1 MDMTDGH
8 LPNNTRHRISGIAF
22 NVFTWASVVFFALFI
37 MLRLLLLTPIAPPLF
52 ERALSGFIGQ
62 PVKLGALAL
71 SGTTVY
77 LEKIAI
83 ESPAGFRDRLVLYAR
98 SLVVTPDPSS
108 LLTGKRAFSLIG
120 IDGLSVNL
128 SKNDT
133 GVWNFS
139 GLLDRFKVKKPKAKV
154 ETFIGRLR
162 LRNATVKVNGHGFDG
177 LGLDLTNLSTKG
189 TGESRMEISGRDLTG
204 RAAHLT
210 VQGRMGTDPSFH
222 MNLNIPS
229 LSLAP
234 VRLPERIAD
243 TIKLKAATADISIS
257 AGLRE
262 GLLKTRGAFGV
273 VRLGLAT
280 GKEEIPVRSSLRFS
294 GRWDTRLDEA
304 FIDNAI
310 LSVKPL
316 SAGDSLT
323 IRFNGAIRRIRNGG
337 AFTLN
342 ILPDST
348 RLASLSK
355 LVPETRRKGLAVD
368 GVLTSSGCHL
378 EGSLEKGITGGRA
391 DFSLRSASLATG
403 KHLVA
408 LETSADIALR
418 GDGKGWRLNGRVFS
432 REKSAKSSLA
442 ALESLEA
449 PFSASFSP
457 RFKVIRMESPGVRA
471 VVMGIP
477 ITGDMRYTPSEP
489 PAFSCMVRVEKFPL
503 SSLNRQL
510 ARWSTG
516 LSAGTG
522 ESLLR
527 LSGVSLQDFT
537 GEATADLSAPSGA
550 VGGKNFSLRSGR
562 LSSTFR
568 RKGGRFSA
576 KGVMEMADG
585 VAMGKKLG
593 ASLGYSLDGS
603 MLDIRNCSLSLDRAK
618 IEVPWA
624 ALKLPFQEKPVREGG
639 IPLSVSLS
647 GANIRYGDLYAKG
660 LSGRFSGRFA
670 SPGQGITGASDL
682 ALQSLTF
689 RDHQAAASLTGRMM
703 LAGKDTAANLKGEFL
718 GGTMDALI
726 RGNLISRKTEV
737 TFTSSLQGQRL
748 ERLQEFLPQGA
759 APSFSAGV
767 ANLSI
772 SGTYTREK
780 GVLANLSGSGDGISL
795 KGKTGKT
802 LLSDVGLTLEGR
814 ISGDNLAIPE
824 AFITR
829 GKEIKARI
837 TCDMERF
844 ASTGRKGRINFHLP
858 ATPINSLLDAFANAL
873 PRNLQEAVC
882 QGTCSMEGIADIR
895 GRDIAVEGGL
905 SLESASLE
913 IASQKVHVTEISGR
927 APLSLLIPWKNGE
940 RKGTVGSFCRE
951 NYGKFLQNLG
961 TAGGKGSRLTIGKI
975 RFGAM
980 EMGPLE
986 IFTTAGN
993 GITEIVS
1000 LNGSMYDGRL
1010 LGKGFILY
1018 GNGLQYGA
1026 DLLLHDLSLSRF
1038 CQSFPSIKGYITGRV
1053 DGVISVLNVKGE
1065 TGEPSGYVNLW
1076 TRAVKGEKMAV
1087 SKEFLQKLAGKKLRG
1102 FLFTND
1108 RAYDTGEVSAF
1119 LHKGFITFE
1128 KLDISHTNLL
1138 GMKDLSVTVVAVQNR
1153 ISLEHLLDSIRE
1165 AAARGKP
1172 GDEKSTPIQTEFK
1185 WLE

>member
-1 MDMTDGH
+1 MTDGH
-8 LPNNTRHRISGIAF
+8 LPNNTGHRIRSIAF
-22 NVFTWASVVFFALFI
+22 NVFTWASVLFFALFI
-37 MLRLLLLTPIAPPLF
+37 MLRLLLLTPLAPPLF

-77 LEKIAI
+77 LEKITI
-83 ESPAGFRDRLVLYAR
+83 ESPAGFRDRLFLYAR
-98 SLVVTPDPSS
+98 SLVVTPAPTS
-108 LLTGKRAFSLIG
+108 LFTGKRAFSLIG

-128 SKNDT
+128 SKNET

-139 GLLDRFKVKKPKAKV
+139 GLLDRFTVKKPKDKT
-154 ETFIGRLR
+154 ETFIGRLH
-162 LRNATVKVNGHGFDG
+162 LCNASMKVNGHGFDG

-189 TGESRMEISGRDLTG
+189 TGESRLEISGRDLTG

-222 MNLNIPS
+222 MDLDIPS
-229 LSLAP
+229 ISLAP
-234 VRLPERIAD
+234 VRLPERAASI
-243 TIKLKAATADISIS
+243 IKLKDATADISIS
-257 AGLRE
+257 AGFRE
-262 GLLKTRGAFGV
+262 GLLKASGAFGMD
-273 VRLGLAT
+273 RLGLGT
-280 GKEEIPVRSSLRFS
+280 GKEEIPVRSFLQFS

-304 FIDNAI
+304 FIDKAT

-323 IRFNGAIRRIRNGG
+323 IRFNGAMRRIRNGG

-342 ILPDST
+342 ILPDPI
-348 RLASLSK
+348 RLGSLAQ
-355 LVPETRRKGLAVD
+355 LIPETRRKGLTVD
-368 GVLTSSGCHL
+368 GVLTSSDCHL
-378 EGSLEKGITGGRA
+378 EGSLEKGINGGKA
-391 DFSLRSASLATG
+391 DFSLRSASLATE
-403 KHLVA
+403 KRLIA
-408 LETSADIALR
+408 LGASADIALR
-418 GDGKGWRLNGRVFS
+418 GDGKGWQLSGRAFT
-432 REKSAKSSLA
+432 REKPAKSPLA
-442 ALESLEA
+442 ALESLDA

-457 RFKVIRMESPGVRA
+457 RFKAISMESPGARA

-477 ITGDMRYTPSEP
+477 ITGDMRYTPLEP
-489 PAFSCMVRVEKFPL
+489 ATFSCMVRVEKFPL
-503 SSLNRQL
+503 SSLNSQL
-510 ARWSTG
+510 AQWSTV

-568 RKGGRFSA
+568 RKEGRFSA

-603 MLDIRNCSLSLDRAK
+603 ILELSNGNLSLNGAK

-624 ALKLPFQEKPVREGG
+624 ALKIPFQEKPVREGG

-660 LSGRFSGRFA
+660 LSGRFSGRVA

-689 RDHQAAASLTGRMM
+689 RDHQAAASLTGRMK
-703 LAGKDTAANLKGEFL
+703 LAGKDTTANLKGELL
-718 GGTMDALI
+718 GGTMETLI
-726 RGNLISRKTEV
+726 RGDLISRKTEV

-748 ERLQEFLPQGA
+748 ELLKKFLPQGA

-772 SGTYTREK
+772 SGTYTRGK

-802 LLSDVGLTLEGR
+802 LLSDAGLTLEGR
-814 ISGDNLAIPE
+814 LSGDNLAIPE
-824 AFITR
+824 AYITR

-837 TCDMERF
+837 TGEMERF
-844 ASTGRKGRINFHLP
+844 ASSDRKGRINFHLP
-858 ATPINSLLDAFANAL
+858 VTPINSLLDAFANAL

-882 QGTCSMEGIADIR
+882 QGACSLEGIADIS

-913 IASQKVHVTEISGR
+913 IASQKVHVTGISGR

-940 RKGTVGSFCRE
+940 RKGTVGSFSRE

-961 TAGGKGSRLTIGKI
+961 AAGGKGSRLTIGKI
-975 RFGAM
+975 HFGAL

-986 IFTTAGN
+986 IFTAAGN

-1026 DLLLHDLSLSRF
+1026 DLLLHDLSLSQF

-1076 TRAVKGEKMAV
+1076 TRAGKGEKMAV

-1138 GMKDLSVTVVAVQNR
+1138 GMRDLNVTVVAVQNR
-1153 ISLEHLLDSIRE
+1153 ISLKHLLDSIRE

-1172 GDEKSTPIQTEFK
+1172 GDEKSPPIQTEFK

>member
-8 LPNNTRHRISGIAF
+8 LPNNTGHRIRGIAF
-22 NVFTWASVVFFALFI
+22 NLITWASVLFFALFI
-37 MLRLLLLTPIAPPLF
+37 MLRLLLLTPLAPPLF

-62 PVKLGALAL
+62 PVKLGALAI
-71 SGTTVY
+71 SGATVY
-77 LEKIAI
+77 LEKIAV
-83 ESPAGFRDRLVLYAR
+83 ESPAGFRDRRFLYAR
-98 SLVVTPDPSS
+98 SLVVTPAPTS
-108 LLTGKRAFSLIG
+108 LLAGKRAFSLIG

-128 SKNDT
+128 SKNSA

-139 GLLDRFKVKKPKAKV
+139 GLLDRFTIKRPKDKAD
-154 ETFIGRLR
+154 TFIGRLR
-162 LRNATVKVNGHGFDG
+162 LRNATIKVNGHGFDG

-189 TGESRMEISGRDLTG
+189 TGKSRLEISARDLTG
-204 RAAHLT
+204 HTAHLT

-222 MNLNIPS
+222 LDLNIPS

-234 VRLPERIAD
+234 VRVPERVAN
-243 TIKLKAATADISIS
+243 TIKLKGATADISLS
-257 AGLRE
+257 AAFRE
-262 GLLKTRGAFGV
+262 GLLKANGAFGV
-273 VRLGLAT
+273 DQLGLGT
-280 GKEEIPVRSSLRFS
+280 GKGEIPVRSFLRFS
-294 GRWDTRLDEA
+294 GRWDTRRDEA
-304 FIDNAI
+304 FMDNAT

-316 SAGDSLT
+316 SAGDSMTTRL
-323 IRFNGAIRRIRNGG
+323 NGAVRRIRNGG

-342 ILPDST
+342 ILPDPI

-355 LVPETRRKGLAVD
+355 LVPEARRKGLAVD

-403 KHLVA
+403 KRLIAVGA
-408 LETSADIALR
+408 SADIALR
-418 GDGKGWRLNGRVFS
+418 GDGKGWRLNGRAFT
-432 REKSAKSSLA
+432 REKPAKSSLA
-442 ALESLEA
+442 ALDSLDA

-457 RFKVIRMESPGVRA
+457 RFKVIRMESSGASV

-477 ITGDMRYTPSEP
+477 ITGDMRYTPSE
-489 PAFSCMVRVEKFPL
+489 AATFSCMVRAEKFPL
-503 SSLNRQL
+503 SSLNREL
-510 ARWSTG
+510 ARWSTV

-537 GEATADLSAPSGA
+537 GEATTNLFAPSGA
-550 VGGKNFSLRSGR
+550 VAGKNFSLRNGR

-568 RKGGRFSA
+568 RKRGRFSA
-576 KGVMEMADG
+576 KGVMDMADG

-593 ASLGYSLDGS
+593 ASLGYSLDGG
-603 MLDIRNCSLSLDRAK
+603 MLDIRNGNLSLNGAK

-624 ALKLPFQEKPVREGG
+624 TLKLPFQEKPAKEGG
-639 IPLSVSLS
+639 FPLSGSLS
-647 GANIRYGDLYAKG
+647 GVNIRYGDLYAKG
-660 LSGRFSGRFA
+660 LSGRFSGRVA

-682 ALQSLTF
+682 ALKSLSF
-689 RDHQAAASLTGRMM
+689 RDHQTAASLTGRIT
-703 LAGKDTAANLKGEFL
+703 LAGKGSTASLKGELL

-726 RGNLISRKTEV
+726 RGDLISRKTEV
-737 TFTSSLQGQRL
+737 SFTSSLQGQRL
-748 ERLQEFLPQGA
+748 ERLKEFLPQGA
-759 APSFSAGV
+759 APGLSAGI

-780 GVLANLSGSGDGISL
+780 GVHANLSGSGAGISL

-802 LLSDVGLTLEGR
+802 LLSDLGLTLEGR
-814 ISGDNLAIPE
+814 LSGENLAIPE

-837 TCDMERF
+837 TGEMERF

-882 QGTCSMEGIADIR
+882 QGTCSLEGVADIN
-895 GRDIAVEGGL
+895 GRNTSVKGGL

-913 IASQKVHVTEISGR
+913 IASQKVHVAEISGR
-927 APLSLLIPWKNGE
+927 APLSLLIPWKNGG
-940 RKGTVGSFCRE
+940 RKGTVGSFSRE
-951 NYGKFLQNLG
+951 NYTKSLQSLG
-961 TAGGKGSRLTIGKI
+961 TAGGKGSRLSIGKM
-975 RFGAM
+975 RFGAL

-986 IFTTAGN
+986 IFTAPGN

-1010 LGKGFILY
+1010 MGKGFILY

-1026 DLLLHDLSLSRF
+1026 DLLLQDLSLSRF

-1065 TGEPSGYVNLW
+1065 TGGPSGYVNLW
-1076 TRAVKGEKMAV
+1076 TRAGKGEKMAV
-1087 SKEFLQKLAGKKLRG
+1087 SKEFLQKLAGRKLRG

-1119 LHKGFITFE
+1119 LHKGFLTFE

-1172 GDEKSTPIQTEFK
+1172 GDEKSPPIQTELK